1 MQSFKRFRKQ
11 LAFLLLIGSAVFSA
25 SSSNAQDV
33 SRTVFV
39 NTDVIIDP
47 AVLINLFPT
56 ATQLAVV
63 QIGGIVRIDDSGVGV
78 VDIDSTG
85 VYDPFATNYL
95 NNRPV
100 GGSQFQ
106 VTPSTNQIS
115 GLFTEKPGQ
124 PLLLDLYSG
133 GTNSPAY
140 NNDGTNCKVSRC
152 VALHYGYYQTINSN
166 TELNPSFLRSLIEL
180 RDPRNPNTSRLRQ
193 YTMVSPKLTIVSP
206 RLSAVTQLLAVT
218 QGLSSAVTQLSKL
231 TPISTV
237 TQLSQVTP
245 ISAVSQ
251 RISSAVTQGF
261 SSAVTQL
268 SQLTPTE
275 YYTVYSEYTDPQRPQ
290 VTTTNWTQF
299 PVKRG
304 ETPILS
310 FTNSS
315 SDNSVRISNA
325 RALRSTTQIPLAQL
339 NSINLP
345 PTIRNFQ
352 AVPSANV
359 TLSRSTL
366 SGITTTPAVNLNFL
380 TAVNANLVLQN
391 QNQIP
396 SLNQNQIRNFNQNQ
410 TLPTI
415 NRSR

>member
-1 MQSFKRFRKQ
+1 MRSFKRFRKQ
-11 LAFLLLIGSAVFSA
+11 LAFILLIGSAVFSA

-33 SRTVFV
+33 SRRVFV

-78 VDIDSTG
+78 DIDSTS

-106 VTPSTNQIS
+106 VNPSPNEIS
-115 GLFTEKPGQ
+115 GLFTEKPAQ

-140 NNDGTNCKVSRC
+140 NYDGTNCKVSRC

-166 TELNPSFLRSLIEL
+166 TELNPSFSRSLIQL
-180 RDPRNPNTSRLRQ
+180 RDPLNPNTSRLRQ

-218 QGLSSAVTQLSKL
+218 QGLSSAVAQLLKL

-245 ISAVSQ
+245 I
-251 RISSAVTQGF
+251 SAVTQGF

-290 VTTTNWTQF
+290 VTTVNWTQF

-304 ETPILS
+304 ETPMLS

-345 PTIRNFQ
+345 PTIRTFQ

-366 SGITTTPAVNLNFL
+366 SGSRITTTPAVNLNFL
-380 TAVNANLVLQN
+380 TPVNANLVIQN
-391 QNQIP
+391 
-396 SLNQNQIRNFNQNQ
+396 
-410 TLPTI
+410 
-415 NRSR
+415 

>member
-78 VDIDSTG
+78 DIDSTT

-106 VTPSTNQIS
+106 VNPTPNEIS

-140 NNDGTNCKVSRC
+140 NYDGINCKVSRC

-166 TELNPSFLRSLIEL
+166 TELNPSFSRSLIQL
-180 RDPRNPNTSRLRQ
+180 RDPQNPNTSRLRQ

-304 ETPILS
+304 ETPMLS

-345 PTIRNFQ
+345 PTISNFQ

-396 SLNQNQIRNFNQNQ
+396 SLNQNQIPSLNQNQ
-410 TLPTI
+410 TLPSL

>member
-11 LAFLLLIGSAVFSA
+11 LAFILLIGSAVFSA

-47 AVLINLFPT
+47 AILINLFPT

-78 VDIDSTG
+78 DIDSTG

-106 VTPSTNQIS
+106 VYPSPNEIS
-115 GLFTEKPGQ
+115 GLFTENPAQ

-140 NNDGTNCKVSRC
+140 NYDGTNCKVSRC

-166 TELNPSFLRSLIEL
+166 TELNPSFLRSLIQL
-180 RDPRNPNTSRLRQ
+180 RDPRNPSTSRLRQ

-231 TPISTV
+231 TPISAV
-237 TQLSQVTP
+237 TQ
-245 ISAVSQ
+245 
-251 RISSAVTQGF
+251 RFSSAVTQGF

-290 VTTTNWTQF
+290 VTTVNWTQF

-304 ETPILS
+304 ETPMLS

-325 RALRSTTQIPLAQL
+325 RALRSTTKIPLAQL

-366 SGITTTPAVNLNFL
+366 SQSRTTTAVNLNFL
-380 TAVNANLVLQN
+380 TPVNANLVL

-396 SLNQNQIRNFNQNQ
+396 SLNQNQ
-410 TLPTI
+410 TLPTFDI
-415 NRSR
+415 PTFNRPR